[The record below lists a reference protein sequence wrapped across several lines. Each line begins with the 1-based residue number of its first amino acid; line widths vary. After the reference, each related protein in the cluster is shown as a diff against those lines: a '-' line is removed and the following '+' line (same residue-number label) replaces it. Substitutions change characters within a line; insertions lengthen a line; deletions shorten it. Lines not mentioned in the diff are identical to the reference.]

1 MVADGVEVP
10 QAEGV
15 CGQLSHLNRQM
26 VMNFLSLSPIY
37 VPVQSSEA
45 VNRLDPLTLKFSL
58 RLIVKTFIG
67 ERVVVFVQSQLTLH
81 HSWPFLLF
89 GGTCFRSSWV
99 FKATNVLAIFSM
111 AVTDICPFVFFF
123 LFAKGY
129 SSILFYLPHIG
140 KVHL

>member
-1 MVADGVEVP
+1 MALSRVSVVADGVEVP

-45 VNRLDPLTLKFSL
+45 VNRLDPVTLKCSL
-58 RLIVKTFIG
+58 RLIVKTFRG
-67 ERVVVFVQSQLTLH
+67 EGLAVFVQSKLTLR

-89 GGTCFRSSWV
+89 GRTSFCPCWV
-99 FKATNVLAIFSM
+99 FKATDVLDKHSW
-111 AVTDICPFVFFF
+111 
-123 LFAKGY
+123 
-129 SSILFYLPHIG
+129 
-140 KVHL
+140 